1 MSREAKINRTTK
13 ETDINLSLT
22 VDGQGRASINTGVG
36 FLDHML
42 TLLTVHGFFD
52 LDIDAAGDL
61 DVDAHHTTED
71 LGICLGKAL
80 TQALGDLSGIRRFGN
95 ASIPMEETLACV
107 NLDICS
113 RPYLVYKVEFLTS
126 KVGNFDTELVEVF
139 LRALAANSG
148 MTLHVQVPYGK
159 NSHHIA
165 EAIFKALGRAI
176 DKATQLDPRL
186 RGPLSS
192 KGTLYF

>member
-192 KGTLYF
+192 KGALYF